1 MLTLESI
8 YHACFSIYQYVKKK
22 YDSRRNVFNSN
33 VVVNGEMI
41 LLNWLITTKHSS
53 HKIPLYIEGTNLLL
67 IFTLMLWMG
76 KVSCIGMSILM
87 DYLISREWK
96 DN

>member
-1 MLTLESI
+1 M
-8 YHACFSIYQYVKKK
+8 
-22 YDSRRNVFNSN
+22 
-33 VVVNGEMI
+33 
-41 LLNWLITTKHSS
+41 
-53 HKIPLYIEGTNLLL
+53 TNLLL

-87 DYLISREWK
+87 NYLISREWK